1 MKNHINIFAFWQNS
15 KKNELFLKSINEQ
28 KIKLINNNKII
39 YLPKISIISPIY
51 NSEKYLL
58 RFLNCL
64 QNQSFNKIEIILI
77 DDYSKDNSINI
88 IENFQKKDKRII
100 LLKNKYNKGT
110 FIARNLG
117 IIYSRGKYIYF

>member
-1 MKNHINIFAFWQNS
+1 M
-15 KKNELFLKSINEQ
+15 
-28 KIKLINNNKII
+28 
-39 YLPKISIISPIY
+39 
-51 NSEKYLL
+51 
-58 RFLNCL
+58 
-64 QNQSFNKIEIILI
+64 I

-117 IIYSRGKYIYF
+117 IIYSRGKYIP

>member
-1 MKNHINIFAFWQNS
+1 M
-15 KKNELFLKSINEQ
+15 
-28 KIKLINNNKII
+28 
-39 YLPKISIISPIY
+39 
-51 NSEKYLL
+51 
-58 RFLNCL
+58 
-64 QNQSFNKIEIILI
+64 I

-117 IIYSRGKYIYF
+117 IIYSRGKYIGSLFIIYSWKCQYTYIY